1 MNIKN
6 RIYIYNHIKL
16 IFWRFNLN
24 LIFLGLFTLSLWVMS
39 DKSMSDLPKK
49 LKDDSSN
56 SVITKIK
63 KKLLELSAELLIS
76 YFLL

>member
-1 MNIKN
+1 
-6 RIYIYNHIKL
+6 
-16 IFWRFNLN
+16 
-24 LIFLGLFTLSLWVMS
+24 MS
-39 DKSMSDLPKK
+39 DKSISDLPKK